1 MNYIN
6 DKLNGKYYKYYPN
19 GNIKEEGEYF
29 KGLHIGIYRKY
40 FNNKN
45 KYLEKEILF
54 QEGNLVQTKVEYL
67 LEDYLKKEI
76 LFKEEK
82 KLQLQNRKDKKLIK
96 NKNKILEKINNITN
110 HKGELENY
118 FYQY

>member
-67 LEDYLKKEI
+67 LEDYLKTEKIEKEKK
-76 LFKEEK
+76 KEEK
-82 KLQLQNRKDKKLIK
+82 LKIALKNIKKYKDNI
-96 NKNKILEKINNITN
+96 NKTINKESTNNNIEF
-110 HKGELENY
+110 GY
-118 FYQY
+118 